1 MIKAYYRPN
10 PAGVLVRD
18 CLSQPF
24 CIRSDDRQG
33 CILSLMLFNYSI
45 DWILGRALQE
55 GDDVEF
61 VPGHRLTDPDF
72 ADDIALL
79 SSTFG
84 DQQSLVSRVNEAG
97 YIRHNRSRT
106 KYQMAAPS
114 QLQLSQHGVDAE
126 HSGPFK
132 DFGVRDPVLSS
143 QFKHSAKAADME
155 VLELPGM
162 VCIRGPGLRFVQ
174 ECLRGDDLVYLQF
187 GVHLKAVTIP
197 HGTLQSAKG
206 MTGFGNPVARF
217 VIDSRAAEK
226 WAS

>member
-79 SSTFG
+79 SSSFG
-84 DQQSLVSRVNEAG
+84 DQQSLVSRVNEVVKSIGLSINAG
-97 YIRHNRSRT
+97 KT
-106 KYQMAAPS
+106 KVFSSCIPDQRISSATKVCVCRAS
-114 QLQLSQHGVDAE
+114 VQS
-126 HSGPFK
+126 
-132 DFGVRDPVLSS
+132 VLSYGCECWVVRLEDEQGLLEDHPS
-143 QFKHSAKAADME
+143 SE
-155 VLELPGM
+155 VH
-162 VCIRGPGLRFVQ
+162 RLRF
-174 ECLRGDDLVYLQF
+174 
-187 GVHLKAVTIP
+187 K
-197 HGTLQSAKG
+197 
-206 MTGFGNPVARF
+206 
-217 VIDSRAAEK
+217 
-226 WAS
+226 